1 MQLRQYLAAVARSYS
16 AELSLKSPA
25 QILLRGARTH
35 LDYLVP
41 GGYLVIGSGGK
52 GTPTYTPWIGF
63 FDPDETSSPE
73 EGLYVCYLFSRDL
86 TTVSATIMQGIT
98 RLTKS
103 LGRREARQRLAV
115 DSAAIRHEVAQQTG
129 DLSATL
135 DLKDDGFRQLAYQAG
150 CVIAKTYPLLA
161 LPESETLENDAVR
174 FLYLHQLATRAK
186 QQLLLTRPGVISTP
200 SPSLPEDESDLPGF
214 KPKSDADYVAKITG
228 GAFSRTRR
236 HERLVK
242 EYGTW
247 LHEHDFAV
255 STPHP
260 RDLVASRGDK
270 EHLIEVKVI
279 RGGRVQEE
287 VRAAMAQL
295 YTYRYFLYAGSS
307 DPRLVALFSES
318 IGSAFVSFLDTYDV
332 IAVWKEGTRWMGSPA
347 GCGIGLA
354 DA

>member
-1 MQLRQYLAAVARSYS
+1 VQLNQYLTEIAESYS
-16 AELSLKSPA
+16 AALSLKSPA

-73 EGLYVCYLFSRDL
+73 EGLYVCYLFARDL

-103 LGRREARQRLAV
+103 LGRRLARQRLAL
-115 DSAAIRHEVAQQTG
+115 DSAALREEIAHQTDG
-129 DLSATL
+129 LSTTL

-150 CVIAKTYPLLA
+150 CIIAKTYPLLA
-161 LPESETLENDAVR
+161 LPAPETLETDAAR
-174 FLYLHQLATRAK
+174 FLHLHQLAIRAK
-186 QQLLLTRPGVISTP
+186 RQLLLTRPGVISTP
-200 SPSLPEDESDLPGF
+200 SPVLPEDEWGPPGF
-214 KPKSDADYVAKITG
+214 KPKNDADYVATITG
-228 GAFSRTRR
+228 GAFRRTRR

-260 RDLVASRGDK
+260 RDLVARRDDK

-295 YTYRYFLYAGSS
+295 YTYRYFLYPGSS
-307 DPRLVALFSES
+307 DLRMVALFSES
-318 IGSAFVSFLDTYDV
+318 IGSAFVSFLDTYGI
-332 IAVWKEGTRWMGSPA
+332 IAVWKDRTRWIGSPA
-347 GCGIGLA
+347 SRAIGLV